1 MRFLSKIPPSPHL
14 SFVLLSDALYFF
26 FYHKNV
32 FLTTCVLSVMQVDVG
47 KDGTLDY
54 GKFAALTVHL
64 QRMDNDEHLHKAFLH
79 FDLDGNGFIDFEEL
93 KQALMDEMAPDDTEL
108 IKDIMTEV
116 DTDKVSTQYSH
127 SHKFLPLLHSMY
139 RKMLYIGKNQSVS
152 YTFI

>member
-1 MRFLSKIPPSPHL
+1 MG
-14 SFVLLSDALYFF
+14 
-26 FYHKNV
+26 
-32 FLTTCVLSVMQVDVG
+32 VLSVIQVDVG

-79 FDLDGNGFIDFEEL
+79 FDLDRNGFIDFEEL

-116 DTDKVSTQYSH
+116 DTDKVSTQYTNP
-127 SHKFLPLLHSMY
+127 HKFLLPSFHLMY
-139 RKMLYIGKNQSVS
+139 RKMSHIGKNQSVS
-152 YTFI
+152 YTFIGWTNQL